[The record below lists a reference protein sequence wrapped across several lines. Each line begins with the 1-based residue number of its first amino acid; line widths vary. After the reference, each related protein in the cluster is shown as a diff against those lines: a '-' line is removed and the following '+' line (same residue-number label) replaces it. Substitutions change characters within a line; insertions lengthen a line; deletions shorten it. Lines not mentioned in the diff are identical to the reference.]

1 MSSSL
6 SPPRGTLRI
15 DLGATRLQSH
25 GEPCDL
31 TPLRGGGQPQP
42 HHCAYASQAQISM
55 GDVDLLHPPRELEQ
69 RRHKLKR
76 LVQTPNSF
84 FMDVKCPGCFNMCAY
99 ARPRDWNPLPARA
112 ACTRPAAGVGSLP
125 FHCKYSRPPGRPAVA
140 LRLPS
145 TLLLLLA
152 VLRMRAVRPCLAT
165 RRPSCSAAAARLC
178 SASRPAARR
187 G

>member
-1 MSSSL
+1 MATSSVTS
-6 SPPRGTLRI
+6 GLR
-15 DLGATRLQSH
+15 DSQSH

-31 TPLRGGGQPQP
+31 TPFRGGGQPQP
-42 HHCAYASQAQISM
+42 DHCANASQAQISM

-76 LVQTPNSF
+76 LVQSPNSF
-84 FMDVKCPGCFNMCAY
+84 FMDVKCPGCFNMCAN
-99 ARPRDWNPLPARA
+99 ARPRDRNPLSARA

-125 FHCKYSRPPGRPAVA
+125 LHCKYSRPPGRPRCCSASA
-140 LRLPS
+140 IDP
-145 TLLLLLA
+145 LLLLA

-165 RRPSCSAAAARLC
+165 RGPSCSAAAARLC